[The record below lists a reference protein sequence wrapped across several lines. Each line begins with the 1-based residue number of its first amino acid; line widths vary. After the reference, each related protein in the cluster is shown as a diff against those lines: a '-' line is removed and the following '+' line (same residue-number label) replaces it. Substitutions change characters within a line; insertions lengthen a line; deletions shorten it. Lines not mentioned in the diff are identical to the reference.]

1 MNKRWIAC
9 ALAASMLLS
18 MMPVYAA
25 QEPDAPQTVTV
36 QNEQT
41 DTNQEA
47 IPTGNCGAA
56 ENEDSVTWNFSNGTL
71 TITGTGPM
79 ADYDLAGDVP
89 WADYKES
96 ITSVV
101 IGEDVTSIGDRAFMG
116 CTKLQSVEIPD
127 SVTRY
132 GTNCFHKCKALKELY
147 IGANVMDV
155 GQIGV
160 YLDTSMTTLTV
171 DKGNT
176 SYASIGNWLYKLNED
191 ETAMLWQ
198 VPAGVIANEQTVK
211 VPDTITWNGKT
222 YTVTAIGDAGN
233 DSYTLAGATNMTS
246 VQFGDNV
253 TEIGYNAFN
262 GTKLTAINLSHISK
276 LGTAA
281 FSGCTALTSATLS
294 GLTEIPDQLF
304 KDCDKLTNVTIPNTV
319 TSIGRYAFSGTA
331 ITSLEIPASVETIG
345 YSAFGDCTKLEKV
358 TGGAGLTRLG
368 DENAVPPKNAVFQG
382 CSSLTT
388 VNLIGTESLSIPGD
402 TFGLSSAPDP
412 ISDFSLE
419 NGSFSGEIFH
429 ESNNLETLTL
439 GEGVTEIPENFC
451 NGQTALT
458 SATLTGAETIGASAF
473 QGCTSLK
480 DVAFGDSL
488 NTIGNYAFSGCTSY
502 GGTLILPDSVTE
514 IERFAFDSTALE
526 KVKLNAGLTKLGE
539 GAFNACKQMTVLDM
553 SEVTAASETDFWP
566 SGEKHESIM
575 ISRSDG
581 ELAIVYVGTEAAA
594 TNWGSRGTLAT
605 TSVAITDGGVIDI
618 SDDPDETTGLYTPRK
633 AGYKFDGWYEGTVD
647 NEDEQKVGSQVT
659 GGNKRFHA
667 NWAESQVSASVDKVE
682 IKFGSTTYGTTPE
695 PQTITVTGGTVQTA
709 TSTNEKAFTAAVND
723 DNTQITVTPTS
734 GLAAGSYSGDVVI
747 TFEGGSTLTVPV
759 TLTVEKVI
767 PTISLTA
774 DKSTLTGAGTVT
786 LTVEDLPDNSQNL
799 VSISS
804 EPSVLITQN
813 DDGKYKVSLP
823 NKNQDYTFTLTY
835 TGDANHEEASATCK
849 VTVTE
854 KTEGGSTT
862 PPSQPSNPGTP
873 STPSTPSNPASPES
887 EMTTKVTLQNGRTV
901 TIASPDDVIEIPQSS
916 CFQVVFTNEND
927 LDGFALTA
935 GNGKAIATDTV
946 AAWNPETKTGT
957 YTLYGLGAPGSAHDT
972 TGIYVNGVKL
982 FTMKVVPRPLTSDTT
997 VDFTMSVGQTYQFWV
1012 KPDDPDANYTF
1023 NTANGDMLQT
1033 SIVKGAYPDAQGRY
1047 LCRLTVTGRGDTV
1060 GVYCNIDGNTYKL
1073 FTVNCQ

>member
-1 MNKRWIAC
+1 
-9 ALAASMLLS
+9 
-18 MMPVYAA
+18 
-25 QEPDAPQTVTV
+25 
-36 QNEQT
+36 
-41 DTNQEA
+41 
-47 IPTGNCGAA
+47 
-56 ENEDSVTWNFSNGTL
+56 
-71 TITGTGPM
+71 
-79 ADYDLAGDVP
+79 
-89 WADYKES
+89 
-96 ITSVV
+96 
-101 IGEDVTSIGDRAFMG
+101 
-116 CTKLQSVEIPD
+116 
-127 SVTRY
+127 
-132 GTNCFHKCKALKELY
+132 
-147 IGANVMDV
+147 
-155 GQIGV
+155 
-160 YLDTSMTTLTV
+160 
-171 DKGNT
+171 
-176 SYASIGNWLYKLNED
+176 
-191 ETAMLWQ
+191 MLWQ

-211 VPDTITWNGKT
+211 VPDTITWNGRT
-222 YTVTAIGDAGN
+222 YTVTAIGNVEN

-345 YSAFGDCTKLEKV
+345 YSAFGDCTELTTV

-368 DENAVPPKNAVFQG
+368 DASAEPKNAVFQG

-439 GEGVTEIPENFC
+439 GEGVTEIPAGFC
-451 NGQTALT
+451 QNQTALT

-473 QGCTSLK
+473 QGCTNLK
-480 DVAFGDSL
+480 NVAFGDSL
-488 NTIGNYAFSGCTSY
+488 QTIGESAFSGCTSY
-502 GGTLILPDSVTE
+502 GGTLILPDKVTE
-514 IERFAFDSTALE
+514 IGRYAFNSTALE
-526 KVKLNAGLTKLGE
+526 KVKLNAELTSLGE
-539 GAFNACKQMTVLDM
+539 DAFNACKQMTVLDM
-553 SEVTAASETDFWP
+553 SSVKSKNFLPDG
-566 SGEKHESIM
+566 SVM
-575 ISRSDG
+575 INRANPEDNPA
-581 ELAIVYVGTEAAA
+581 LCIVYVASDEIANTW
-594 TNWGSRGTLAT
+594 NDKGSEVS

-618 SDDPDETTGLYTPRK
+618 FGDPDPTTGLYTPRK
-633 AGYKFDGWYEGTVD
+633 DGYQFEGWYVGTVSEG
-647 NEDEQKVGSQVT
+647 NNNAVSAVT
-659 GGNKRFHA
+659 GGNKRYHA
-667 NWAESQVSASVDKVE
+667 NWTKSETSTSVSPVSID
-682 IKFGSTTYGTTPE
+682 FGSTTYGTTPE
-695 PQTITVTGGTVQTA
+695 PQTITVSNGTVTNA
-709 TSTNEKAFTAAVND
+709 KSTNEKVFTVEVNED
-723 DNTQITVTPTS
+723 KTQITVTPGDNLS
-734 GLAAGSYSGDVVI
+734 AGTYTEDVVI
-747 TFEGGSTLTVPV
+747 TLNDNTTLTVPV
-759 TLTVEKVI
+759 TLTVEKAE
-767 PTISLTA
+767 PEISLTA
-774 DKSTLTGAGTVT
+774 NPSSLTGAGDVT
-786 LTVEDLPDNSQNL
+786 LTVNGLPKTEDSQAR
-799 VSISS
+799 VTISS
-804 EPSVLITQN
+804 DSSVLITQN
-813 DDGKYKVSLP
+813 EDGTYTVSLP
-823 NKNQDYTFTLTY
+823 NEPKNYTFTLTY
-835 TGDANHEEASATCK
+835 TGDANHKNATATY
-849 VTVTE
+849 TVSVKE

-873 STPSTPSNPASPES
+873 STPSTPSKPAAPET
-887 EMTTKVTLQNGRTV
+887 EMTTKVTLQNGSTV

-927 LDGFALTA
+927 LDGFTLTA

-946 AAWNPETKTGT
+946 SVWNPETKQGT

-997 VDFTMSVGQTYQFWV
+997 VDFAMSVGQTYQFWV

-1033 SIVKGAYPDAQGRY
+1033 AIVKGAYPDEEGRY